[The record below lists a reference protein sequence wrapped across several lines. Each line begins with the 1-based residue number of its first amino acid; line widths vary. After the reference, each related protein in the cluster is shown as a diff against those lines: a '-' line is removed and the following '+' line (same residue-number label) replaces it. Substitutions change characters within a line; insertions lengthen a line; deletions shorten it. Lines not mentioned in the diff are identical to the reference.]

1 MNRNILLKAFSTG
14 YLREEFERDINFRIG
29 DRWDTET
36 NEYVDSKGRTS
47 YETMYAYECYIIGYD
62 KGLKMGRTE

>member
-1 MNRNILLKAFSTG
+1 MNRKKLLEAFSTG
-14 YLREEFERDINFRIG
+14 YLREEFQNDIHYRIG

-47 YETMYAYECYIIGYD
+47 YETMYAYECYITGYN
-62 KGLKMGRTE
+62 KGLK